1 MNADVML
8 IDDEKHLRTAC
19 EQALDLAGLTVEC
32 HARATEVLAALSRSW
47 AGVIVSDVKMPGI
60 DGLTLMNRVMALDP
74 EIPVILMTGHG
85 DVPMAV
91 DAMRDGAYDFI
102 EKPFPSEKLV
112 SAVRRALEK
121 RRLVIQ
127 NRALQD
133 ALDTVGPLERRIVG
147 QDKTIIDLRRQVAAF
162 GPIGADV
169 LIVGETGT
177 GKELVARSLHE
188 LSSRAEARFVPINC
202 GALPDSLIE
211 SELFGHEEGAF
222 TGASKQRLGKFEYAN
237 GGTLFLDE
245 IESMPIEL
253 QPRLLRV
260 LQDRRIVRL
269 GSNTERPVDVR
280 VIAATNEDLL
290 VAAGRGS
297 FRTDL
302 YYRLNVLSLPLPA
315 LRQRRSDIPLLFHHF
330 VGLAATRFKC
340 TPPEMSPSQLQQLL
354 THDWPG
360 NVRELENVAMR
371 FALGLGVGTGSGTIT
386 SADAEDFSGGTLTE
400 KVAGYEK
407 RLIEQALMANDG
419 SIKATYEQ
427 LGLARKTL
435 YDKMKKYG
443 LNDPGRAE

>member
-1 MNADVML
+1 MNVDVML

-32 HARATEVLAALSRSW
+32 HASASDALVGLSRSW
-47 AGVIVSDVKMPGI
+47 SGVIVSDVKMPGI
-60 DGLTLMNRVMALDP
+60 DGLALLNRVMALDP

-102 EKPFPSEKLV
+102 EKPFASGKLV
-112 SAVRRALEK
+112 DAVRRALEK

-127 NRALQD
+127 NRVLQD

-147 QDKTIIDLRRQVAAF
+147 QDKTVVDLRRQVAAF

-169 LIVGETGT
+169 LIFGETGT

-188 LSSRAEARFVPINC
+188 LSPRAEARFVPINC
-202 GALPDSLIE
+202 GALPESLIE

-245 IESMPIEL
+245 IESMPVEL

-280 VIAATNEDLL
+280 VIAATNDDLL
-290 VAAGRGS
+290 AAAGRGS

-302 YYRLNVLSLPLPA
+302 YYRLNVLSLSLPA
-315 LRQRRSDIPLLFHHF
+315 LRQRRPDIALLFHHF
-330 VGLAATRFKC
+330 VGLAAIRFKC
-340 TPPEMSPSQLQQLL
+340 TPPAVSTSQLQQLIA
-354 THDWPG
+354 HDWPG

-371 FALGLGVGTGSGTIT
+371 FALGLGVETGAGAAVPAVTGTVVGEI
-386 SADAEDFSGGTLTE
+386 LTD
-400 KVAGYEK
+400 KVAAYEK
-407 RLIEQALMANDG
+407 GLIEDALMANDG
-419 SIKATYEQ
+419 SIKATYQQ

-435 YDKMKKYG
+435 YDKMKRYN
-443 LNDPGRAE
+443 LNDKDKPE